1 MNSNQK
7 NVYDVIAEAVSLAT
21 PAEKIEVDQT
31 PTFLKEPISV
41 ADFAAGVA
49 AALGASAAELGQ
61 ARGLPAY
68 SLNKPGVSGDGMTR
82 TSPTPVI

>member
-7 NVYDVIAEAVSLAT
+7 NVYDDIAEAVSLAT
-21 PAEKIEVDQT
+21 PAEKIDVDQT

-49 AALGASAAELGQ
+49 AALGVSAAELGQ
-61 ARGLPAY
+61 ARGLPDQEISADRRIWHAD
-68 SLNKPGVSGDGMTR
+68 SGQR
-82 TSPTPVI
+82 Q